1 MVGYKGRAGYGGDKA
16 SQVDLYK
23 FKVGNE
29 EILGIGR
36 QCGTKGQGEMSEG
49 YSVQRRIRG
58 KCANQ
63 LVSKVYSIGTLIYV
77 VTEVDRE
84 RKSERGR
91 QKKERR

>member
-29 EILGIGR
+29 EILGVGQ

-49 YSVQRRIRG
+49 YSVYNDGYGESVII
-58 KCANQ
+58 
-63 LVSKVYSIGTLIYV
+63 YS
-77 VTEVDRE
+77 
-84 RKSERGR
+84 
-91 QKKERR
+91 